1 MAAAAALNPTKE
13 NRFLLP
19 GTDRRPADVLI
30 PNWAGGLDA
39 ALDVKVVNPLQGAL
53 VKEAAVTPGH
63 ALEFRYGKKMDGAA
77 EACRREGIV
86 FLPLVVESLGGW
98 HKVAEREVKK
108 LAAAKARQGGQEEE
122 EAVKHTFTRLSILLM
137 RSNAAILANRIPGFQ
152 DPAVDGL
159 M

>member
-1 MAAAAALNPTKE
+1 
-13 NRFLLP
+13 
-19 GTDRRPADVLI
+19 
-30 PNWAGGLDA
+30 
-39 ALDVKVVNPLQGAL
+39 
-53 VKEAAVTPGH
+53 
-63 ALEFRYGKKMDGAA
+63 MDGAA
-77 EACRREGIV
+77 EACRREGFV

-137 RSNAAILANRIPGFQ
+137 RSNAAILSNRIPGIQ
-152 DPAVDGL
+152 DPAIDGL